1 MEVLQPDD
9 ASPTFRMSHFYYL
22 LLTLTVSAWMCEMEA
37 VWECPSSTWLVMLV
51 TCRVW
56 DDMRWCGKYLIVP
69 CWHLNVWGESSCSS
83 EMCASLRGTTLPR
96 ILPVKYAVWKLLTY
110 ATWRQRDW
118 QTVDDSGDAK
128 SFRHFFLKQAWD
140 HQLSILSL
148 QQHPATT
155 TYHNPEGCK
164 RMPKEMIACYCSM
177 FLTFSIFF
185 NCRAFHDPIVKNMS
199 EFYELPLKCG
209 YSWIGKNDAPFRYI

>member
-128 SFRHFFLKQAWD
+128 SFRHFFFKASMRSSTFYFKFAAAPRNHNVPQPWRLQKDAKRNDSMLLQ
-140 HQLSILSL
+140 HVSHIFNIFQLQGIPWSYS
-148 QQHPATT
+148 Q
-155 TYHNPEGCK
+155 
-164 RMPKEMIACYCSM
+164 
-177 FLTFSIFF
+177 
-185 NCRAFHDPIVKNMS
+185 NMS